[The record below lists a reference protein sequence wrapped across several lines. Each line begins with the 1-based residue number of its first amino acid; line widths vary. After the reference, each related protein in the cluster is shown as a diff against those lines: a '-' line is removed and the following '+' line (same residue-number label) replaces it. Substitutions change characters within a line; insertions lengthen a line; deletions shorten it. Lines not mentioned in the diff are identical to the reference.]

1 MNTCTRVSSP
11 KFWGRSVLTTMVWS
25 VVAVKLY
32 HSAALAVWPMQ
43 KVGGAWPLMPG
54 TV

>member
-1 MNTCTRVSSP
+1 MKTWSRVSSP
-11 KFWGRSVLTTMVWS
+11 LFWGRSVLTTMVWS

-32 HSAALAVWPMQ
+32 HSAALADWPVQ